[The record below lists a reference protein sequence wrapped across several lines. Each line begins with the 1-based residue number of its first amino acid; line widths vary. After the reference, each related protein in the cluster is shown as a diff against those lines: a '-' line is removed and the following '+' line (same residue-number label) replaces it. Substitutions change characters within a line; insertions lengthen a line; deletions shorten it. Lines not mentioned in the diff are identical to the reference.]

1 MEQGTWAERL
11 RELCTEVSECHSF
24 EAVREKTEGIVRW
37 WDMCEKYREKNSS
50 PLGEMAM
57 TIIKMQ
63 GEHPDVFPSGM
74 SADWALDVQSAQTL
88 DFLAALKASS
98 LSEKQ
103 SVAWDLGTLTGI
115 SAAVLADHCDSVFT
129 IERNPELAAFARKH
143 LDNSKIIVV
152 EGEIEEWLK
161 HQIMLGNTADII
173 FMDLDKT
180 AYEPIY
186 KLISSGNGL
195 LRPGGLLVADNVM
208 YRGLPAQLDAG
219 EDISSLVSEKTRLN
233 AEALVRFNAL
243 IKKDAEAGLVRR
255 LMIPVR
261 DGMMAVMST
270 NDPPLVASC

>member
-1 MEQGTWAERL
+1 
-11 RELCTEVSECHSF
+11 
-24 EAVREKTEGIVRW
+24 
-37 WDMCEKYREKNSS
+37 
-50 PLGEMAM
+50 M

-88 DFLAALKASS
+88 DFLAALKGSS
-98 LSEKQ
+98 LSEKQSLKGSSLSEEQ

-270 NDPPLVASC
+270 NFAPLM